1 MQSTKECL
9 SHKRLHSHSI
19 QDLARP
25 YWDPATLY
33 LECKQYYGILYILI
47 IRGEKKGHSKLG

>member
-1 MQSTKECL
+1 MQSTNECL

-47 IRGEKKGHSKLG
+47 IRGEKKGSF